1 MRALHSLRSALG
13 MPRRAD
19 EKKYSY
25 QYAKD
30 NTVAAIGRVVMTFI
44 DAPEIRPELGVWI
57 ENMPIKNDSE

>member
-44 DAPEIRPELGVWI
+44 GALEIRPELGVWLD
-57 ENMPIKNDSE
+57 NMPIKYDSE